1 MKQGTVKIIGAA
13 ALGAAI
19 AATAAGTASAATAAE
34 PVTGA
39 ASGALQSVTGKAA
52 PASDEGGQTNAKG
65 NLLGGLPTGGVTK
78 AVGGGLPLGG

>member
-13 ALGAAI
+13 ALGAAF
-19 AATAAGTASAATAAE
+19 AATAAGTASAAE

-39 ASGALQSVTGKAA
+39 ASGALHSVTGQVA
-52 PASDEGGQTNAKG
+52 PASDGGGQTNAKG
-65 NLLGGLPTGGVTK
+65 NLLGGLPAGGVTD